1 MRNVTEGSESV
12 SIVKSFTVLWKR
24 PGSKGRMHERQA
36 RTDASLLIQKE
47 EGAVVMEYC
56 R

>member
-1 MRNVTEGSESV
+1 M

-24 PGSKGRMHERQA
+24 PGSEGRLHERQA